1 MLSQTLLFSTTR
13 GRSPLMTSTWQCPSC
28 SSWRSALTSSKTR
41 TSLIVISSI
50 IVVAITII
58 INIIIIIIIIIL
70 IIIIVIV
77 IIIISR
83 FGLLARCVP
92 QGPPAPRVGRGAADR
107 GAGTALAS
115 AVVAATA
122 STAASQPLTALGAT
136 QGQAT
141 NAVVVLA
148 DNLSLVWVIGLC
160 EFALMVVVVLVMTA
174 AAGACACWWCSRTV
188 DAGAGRQRGTR
199 AEEEEGTQ
207 AGKPAKRSRTR
218 RGRMDAGVQ
227 GPVHYD
233 GTRYVHRSQG
243 HGQAASRVNAPPA
256 AAWRR

>member
-1 MLSQTLLFSTTR
+1 M
-13 GRSPLMTSTWQCPSC
+13 
-28 SSWRSALTSSKTR
+28 
-41 TSLIVISSI
+41 
-50 IVVAITII
+50 
-58 INIIIIIIIIIL
+58 
-70 IIIIVIV
+70 
-77 IIIISR
+77 
-83 FGLLARCVP
+83 
-92 QGPPAPRVGRGAADR
+92 
-107 GAGTALAS
+107 
-115 AVVAATA
+115 AATE

-148 DNLSLVWVIGLC
+148 DDLGLVWVIGLC

-199 AEEEEGTQ
+199 AEKEEEGTQ

-243 HGQAASRVNAPPA
+243 FNRGDEVTHHPTARPHLE
-256 AAWRR
+256 